1 MSAMGS
7 LVINLLIL
15 AGPARSV
22 PCSSPTG
29 LDHSGDLAIQGEL
42 AEAQA
47 ANAELA
53 QVSARPAAAPTAV
66 AVLAV
71 EPGGLSLYGLLQL
84 SILGDFR
91 GCSHRSSSFRLLPE
105 RHPHVAQQSQPFG
118 VGRGRGG
125 D

>member
-29 LDHSGDLAIQGEL
+29 LDHAGDLAIQGEL

-47 ANAELA
+47 AHAELA
-53 QVSARPAAAPTAV
+53 QESARPAAAPAAV
-66 AVLAV
+66 AVFAPQPRRL
-71 EPGGLSLYGLLQL
+71 GLDGLLQL
-84 SILGDFR
+84 VILGDFR
-91 GCSHRSSSFRLLPE
+91 GCSHRSSSRPVTAGTAS
-105 RHPHVAQQSQPFG
+105 PCG
-118 VGRGRGG
+118 VIKPALRRRSRPWW
-125 D
+125 